1 MEVALADVHAA
12 RSRCPDQVAALQV
25 AKSFCDAEAYYTY
38 EGTYD
43 VNVLVT
49 GREATGIAAIKAPAR
64 RKQAKSAEV
73 QA

>member
-1 MEVALADVHAA
+1 MHAA
-12 RSRCPDQVAALQV
+12 QSKCPDQLAALQV
-25 AKSFCDAEAYYTY
+25 AKAFCDAEAYYTY

-64 RKQAKSAEV
+64 RKQPKSAEV